1 MIVRNSQGE
10 ILASKQTLHREIA
23 SLFAAEGYACLQ
35 ALLLGTHLGL
45 LLITIEGDARTIIKK
60 VSQTF

>member
-1 MIVRNSQGE
+1 MIVSNSRGE

-35 ALLLGTHLGL
+35 ALLLGTHLGIYQL
-45 LLITIEGDARTIIKK
+45 P
-60 VSQTF
+60 